1 MENHVEKMLLT
12 RLEQAEIPYV
22 QQENMTRHTTFAI
35 GGLAKYFASPQNE
48 QQLIAALRLAREF
61 SVPYVIL
68 GRGSNVLLSDEGFDG
83 MVITTLAIRH
93 ISALQADADAD
104 QPPRISAACGASLR
118 ELALLAAEHGW
129 RGLEFAYGIPGTLGG
144 AIRMNAGAYGSSIGD
159 FVKEVRLYCTETDQV
174 LTLGGDE
181 LAFSYRHSA
190 LTDHAEW
197 VCLSATLELAV
208 QASDDRSLQERQA
221 DIRVVMEEMRRRRR
235 DTQPLTYP
243 SAGSVFKRPEGHFA
257 GKLIEDCGLKG
268 KSIGGAQISE
278 KHAGFIINR
287 GGATAADVRAL
298 IRLIQSEVMDRFGVA
313 LEEEVVFIDGEK

>member
-1 MENHVEKMLLT
+1 
-12 RLEQAEIPYV
+12 
-22 QQENMTRHTTFAI
+22 
-35 GGLAKYFASPQNE
+35 
-48 QQLIAALRLAREF
+48 
-61 SVPYVIL
+61 
-68 GRGSNVLLSDEGFDG
+68 
-83 MVITTLAIRH
+83 
-93 ISALQADADAD
+93 
-104 QPPRISAACGASLR
+104 
-118 ELALLAAEHGW
+118 
-129 RGLEFAYGIPGTLGG
+129 
-144 AIRMNAGAYGSSIGD
+144 MNAGAYGGSIGD

-181 LAFSYRHSA
+181 LDFSYRHSA

-208 QASDDRSLQERQA
+208 QASDDRSLQEREA
-221 DIRVVMEEMRRRRR
+221 DIRAAMEEMRRRRR

-298 IRLIQSEVMDRFGVA
+298 IRLIQAEVMDRFGVA
-313 LEEEVVFIDGEK
+313 LEEEIVLIDNEK

>member
-1 MENHVEKMLLT
+1 
-12 RLEQAEIPYV
+12 
-22 QQENMTRHTTFAI
+22 
-35 GGLAKYFASPQNE
+35 
-48 QQLIAALRLAREF
+48 
-61 SVPYVIL
+61 
-68 GRGSNVLLSDEGFDG
+68 
-83 MVITTLAIRH
+83 
-93 ISALQADADAD
+93 
-104 QPPRISAACGASLR
+104 LR

-129 RGLEFAYGIPGTLGG
+129 QGLEFAYGIPGTLGG
-144 AIRMNAGAYGSSIGD
+144 AIRMNAGAYGGNIGD

-208 QASDDRSLQERQA
+208 QASDDRSLQERQG
-221 DIRVVMEEMRRRRR
+221 DIRAAMEEMRRRRR

-298 IRLIQSEVMDRFGVA
+298 IRLIQAEVMDRFGVA
-313 LEEEVVFIDGEK
+313 LEEEIVLIDNEK